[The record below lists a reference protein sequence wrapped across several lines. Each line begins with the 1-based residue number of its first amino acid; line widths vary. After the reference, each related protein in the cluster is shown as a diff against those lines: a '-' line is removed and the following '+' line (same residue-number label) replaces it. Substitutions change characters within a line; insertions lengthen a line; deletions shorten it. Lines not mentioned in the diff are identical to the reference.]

1 MNQVKMANYN
11 GTYGRKKP
19 HVQQSWGLNRQRF
32 AGSNQSP
39 ILTHWMS
46 ELNQLI
52 YWSEGLQ

>member
-1 MNQVKMANYN
+1 MNQVFGWENDGSTKV
-11 GTYGRKKP
+11 KIP

-46 ELNQLI
+46 ELNLDI
-52 YWSEGLQ
+52 LE